1 MILCR
6 VYRRGRRCYLSHFP
20 VKEVFDLAIFEGG
33 PWATILPPCLP
44 PPGPR
49 SMMWSAWRMMSRLC
63 STMMRE
69 LPASRRLV
77 RAVRRISMSLKW
89 RPVVGS
95 SRR

>member
-1 MILCR
+1 MSDFLVLEICS
-6 VYRRGRRCYLSHFP
+6 GDP
-20 VKEVFDLAIFEGG
+20 VAM
-33 PWATILPPCLP
+33 ILPPCFP

-63 STMMRE
+63 STMMSE
-69 LPASRRLV
+69 FPASRRSL
-77 RAVRRISMSLKW
+77 RAVRRISMSLKC